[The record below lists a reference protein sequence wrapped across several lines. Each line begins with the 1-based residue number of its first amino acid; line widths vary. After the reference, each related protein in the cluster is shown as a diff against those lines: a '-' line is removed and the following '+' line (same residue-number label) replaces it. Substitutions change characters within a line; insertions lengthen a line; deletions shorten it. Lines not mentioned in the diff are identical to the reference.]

1 MRAFICA
8 SLVLVAAMR
17 DAAAVDPIANCQRE
31 VQGTKI
37 RMTAT
42 IGVLRKDLLPRLNEV
57 DIAKYCQCVHRTL
70 REELGDALYARSQDV
85 KSELTTPE
93 LMKQYETSTK
103 AEIRCVEEQVG
114 NTPETTLT
122 GSPQE
127 LYRRFMRATVR
138 SRNVGGLRLGDGKDA
153 LFKVLGPTKTF
164 ERTADGGER
173 FFYGSNANEVVV
185 SISPAPHRTVRQI
198 ALNYR
203 FEGQTPGG
211 GRMGDRREKIKRT
224 YPGKLAADFPQY
236 AVYCDGTAFLF
247 SATGGHLLEIR
258 LSELESDPF
267 KNDRL
272 RNCS

>member
-1 MRAFICA
+1 MRAFISA
-8 SLVLVAAMR
+8 SLVLVAAMGE
-17 DAAAVDPIANCQRE
+17 AGDPIANCQRE

-42 IGVLRKDLLPRLNEV
+42 IGVLRKDLLTRLNEV
-57 DIAKYCQCVHRTL
+57 DIAKYCQCVHRAL
-70 REELGDALYARSQDV
+70 RKELGDALYERSHAV
-85 KSELTTPE
+85 ESELTTSE
-93 LMKQYETSTK
+93 LMKHYETNTK

-114 NTPETTLT
+114 KPPQSTSARSPED
-122 GSPQE
+122 
-127 LYRRFMRATVR
+127 LYRRFMRATVT
-138 SRNVGGLRLGDGKDA
+138 SRTVGGLRLGDGKDA

-164 ERTADGGER
+164 ERTPDGGER

-185 SISPAPHRTVRQI
+185 SISPAPRQTVRQI

-203 FEGQTPGG
+203 FQGQTPGG
-211 GRMGDRREKIKRT
+211 GRMGDRREKIKQT

-247 SATGGHLLEIR
+247 SASGTRLQEIR
-258 LSELESDPF
+258 LSALDSDPF

-272 RNCS
+272 RNCP